1 MNILPITPITM
12 GMASDGSDLVT
23 HEHDPL
29 DHIGDLPS
37 ILIIISTVILSFLA
51 ILLNLGVVSFYRK
64 QIKNLVPFIYSILA
78 VSDLGTG
85 VCTGFHSIVFVVLL
99 IVKNENS
106 LLLYWLS
113 FLTYFTTL
121 ITFRL
126 SAFVSLTFSV
136 IRTINILSPFRR
148 IRKRAVCI
156 AIAIYLAILATMSLV
171 EIGLL
176 YLRNWPD
183 EKESRR
189 AQFNFM
195 TDHFFRPGSLNSLF
209 HRSSELIDENKLVSF
224 CTISGLST
232 LPILLPATLAL
243 LATIVQI
250 YVLLSPKKID
260 MGQKETENTKKK
272 VSITIAVISS
282 LFFIC
287 SIFTIALPLTSCVQ
301 GLKAMYL
308 SEKGLLLY
316 LTMYMPMFLNAALN
330 PLILTIRGEQL
341 NEYIRSKIG
350 MTRKGL
356 EGAEWNMRNLG
367 NGLKGGKTRPDRISV
382 DTINTQA
389 SVNMA

>member
-1 MNILPITPITM
+1 MDTQPITPITL
-12 GMASDGSDLVT
+12 GMASDGSDEVT
-23 HEHDPL
+23 NAIDPTAGGHQYL
-29 DHIGDLPS
+29 GQLPS
-37 ILIIISTVILSFLA
+37 VLIIMSTVVLSLLA

-64 QIKNLVPFIYSILA
+64 QIKSLVPFIYSILA
-78 VSDLGTG
+78 GSDLCTG
-85 VCTGFHSIVFVVLL
+85 VCTGLHSIVFVVLL

-121 ITFRL
+121 VTFRL

-136 IRTINILSPFRR
+136 IRTINILSPFKR

-156 AIAIYLAILATMSLV
+156 AIAIYLAILVTMSLV

-176 YLRNWPD
+176 KDWQRGQ
-183 EKESRR
+183 KSRR
-189 AQFNFM
+189 FM

-209 HRSSELIDENKLVSF
+209 HRTSELVDESKLVNF
-224 CTISGLST
+224 CSISGVST
-232 LPILLPATLAL
+232 LPILLPALLAL
-243 LATIVQI
+243 AATLVQI
-250 YVLLSPKKID
+250 YVLLTPKKIN

-272 VSITIAVISS
+272 VSITIAIISS

-287 SIFTIALPLTSCVQ
+287 SIFMIALPLTSCVK
-301 GLKAMYL
+301 GLKGMDL

-316 LTMYMPMFLNAALN
+316 LSMYIPMFLNAALN

-341 NEYIRSKIG
+341 NEYIRSKVG
-350 MTRKGL
+350 MRRRGL
-356 EGAEWNMRNLG
+356 EGDECSMRNLG
-367 NGLKGGKTRPDRISV
+367 NGLGGGKARPERISV

-389 SVNMA
+389 SVNIA

>member
-1 MNILPITPITM
+1 MSNLPITPFTM
-12 GMASDGSDLVT
+12 GMASDGSDLIT
-23 HEHDPL
+23 HRQDPL
-29 DHIGDLPS
+29 DHQYLGDLLS
-37 ILIIISTVILSFLA
+37 ILIIISTMILSFLA

-85 VCTGFHSIVFVVLL
+85 VCTGLHSIVFVVLL

-156 AIAIYLAILATMSLV
+156 AIAIYLAILVTMSLV
-171 EIGLL
+171 QIGLL
-176 YLRNWPD
+176 RDWQ
-183 EKESRR
+183 EGKESR
-189 AQFNFM
+189 QFM

-243 LATIVQI
+243 VATLVQI

-272 VSITIAVISS
+272 VSITIAIISS

-287 SIFTIALPLTSCVQ
+287 SIFTIALPLTTCVR
-301 GLKAMYL
+301 GVRAIKL

-350 MTRKGL
+350 MTRKEL
-356 EGAEWNMRNLG
+356 EGAEWSMRYLG
-367 NGLKGGKTRPDRISV
+367 NGLGGGKTRPDRISV